1 LITVPTQRAS
11 DQPPVLWQPDAGRRD
26 GARVT
31 HYLHWLA
38 ERGLATLS
46 GYHELWR
53 WSVQESELFWTSL
66 IG

>member
-1 LITVPTQRAS
+1 MSTQRTS
-11 DQPPVLWQPDAGRRD
+11 EQPPVLWQPDAGRRD